1 MPNHHKK
8 YSLSFLVFLIFFL
21 VVTVNF
27 AFVLINHLFF
37 TIFGSALFVIVL
49 LIFLRVVIVPLTK
62 LTAACEQVR
71 KGNLDVKIEN
81 NHQTEIGELIDTFNS
96 MVAELKKSRA
106 ALEEAKDILE
116 IRVKAR
122 TRQLQEIIDG
132 QETTIR
138 SRTKELEE
146 QIKELERFRRLTIDR
161 ELKMMTLK
169 EEIKNLKLR
178 LEKNA

>member
-1 MPNHHKK
+1 MA
-8 YSLSFLVFLIFFL
+8 
-21 VVTVNF
+21 TVNF
-27 AFVLINHLFF
+27 AFILVDNLFF
-37 TIFGSALFVIVL
+37 TIIGSVLFVTVL

-81 NHQTEIGELIDTFNS
+81 NHQTEINEFIGTFNE

-106 ALEEAKDILE
+106 AMEEAKDILE

-146 QIKELERFRRLTIDR
+146 QIKELERFRRLTVDR
-161 ELKMMTLK
+161 ELKMINLK
-169 EEIKNLKLR
+169 KEIKKLKSPT
-178 LEKNA
+178 KND

>member
-1 MPNHHKK
+1 MPNSSKK

-27 AFVLINHLFF
+27 AFALVNNIFF
-37 TIFGSALFVIVL
+37 TISGSIIFVIVL

-71 KGNLDVKIEN
+71 KGNLDAKIEN
-81 NHQTEIGELIDTFNS
+81 NHQTEIGELIDTFNV
-96 MVAELKKSRA
+96 MVAELKKSRTA
-106 ALEEAKDILE
+106 MEEAKDILK

-132 QETTIR
+132 QEATIR
-138 SRTKELEE
+138 ARTKELKE

-161 ELKMMTLK
+161 ELKMITLK
-169 EEIKNLKLR
+169 EEIKNLKFHI
-178 LEKNA
+178 EKNV